1 MTRHLT
7 IPSSSRKSQADFQQT
22 AREDDAENALS
33 EVTYVQTDA
42 ITE

>member
-7 IPSSSRKSQADFQQT
+7 IPSSSQKSQADFQQT
-22 AREDDAENALS
+22 EREDNAESALY

-42 ITE
+42 ISK

>member
-7 IPSSSRKSQADFQQT
+7 IPSSSQKSQAEFQQT
-22 AREDDAENALS
+22 ACEDNAENALY